1 MIYKFKRL
9 FGATSKEIITDDLEA
24 TSYRVYQAT
33 CAILL
38 ELAYIDGEF
47 SDIER
52 NHIISAFKKDYDL
65 AEEDILELMEASE
78 KEFKESIGMW
88 QFTNL
93 INKNFSLEEK
103 IQVLETVWRVAYSDG
118 ILDQHEDYL
127 AHKVAKLLR
136 LSHKQL
142 IDTKLRVL
150 HGNESK
156 NI

>member
-1 MIYKFKRL
+1 M
-9 FGATSKEIITDDLEA
+9 FGTTAKERISCDVESTSD
-24 TSYRVYQAT
+24 RVYQAT

-38 ELAYIDGEF
+38 ELAYIDGDF
-47 SDIER
+47 SDIEKD
-52 NHIISAFKKDYDL
+52 HIISAFKKDYNL

-78 KEFKESIGMW
+78 KEFQDSIDMW

-103 IQVLETVWRVAYSDG
+103 IQVIETVWKVAYADG

-127 AHKVAKLLR
+127 AHKVAKLLN

-142 IDTKLRVL
+142 IDTKLKVL
-150 HGNESK
+150 HGNEFK